1 MDSYVEEGFSP
12 VVGKEQRSRR
22 RLHLVAGMA
31 AVVLGAVALGAVAFS
46 DSALGAVS
54 LQEEVSAPAASAC
67 VRVRTRAC
75 HRGAGQAPRRYVC
88 AHASRPGATLALRG
102 AAARVEWRTTRVPGA
117 GLPRAG
123 QCVRSAL
130 GRRLTASID
139 TGRG

>member
-75 HRGAGQAPRRYVC
+75 HRGAG
-88 AHASRPGATLALRG
+88 
-102 AAARVEWRTTRVPGA
+102 
-117 GLPRAG
+117 
-123 QCVRSAL
+123 
-130 GRRLTASID
+130 
-139 TGRG
+139 